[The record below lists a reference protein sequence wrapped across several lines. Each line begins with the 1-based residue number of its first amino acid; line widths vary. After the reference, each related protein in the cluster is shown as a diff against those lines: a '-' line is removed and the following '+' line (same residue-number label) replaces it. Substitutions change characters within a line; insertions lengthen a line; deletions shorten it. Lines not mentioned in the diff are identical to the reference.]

1 MAELISSFVQAVIS
15 IVLAGYA
22 FERKLIGFY
31 RIEDVM
37 GIRVSL
43 NREDEMVKS
52 IPIDCM

>member
-1 MAELISSFVQAVIS
+1 MAELISSFVQAVIF
-15 IVLAGYA
+15 IVLAGYV

>member
-1 MAELISSFVQAVIS
+1 MAVLISFVQAAIS

-22 FERKLIGFY
+22 LERKLIGFY

-43 NREDEMVKS
+43 NREDEMVTTFRF
-52 IPIDCM
+52 CL